1 MVWMTLD
8 VCFSPRDPGL
18 GLLQQL
24 VIAAGPGGDD
34 DMTSLLDLLHSC
46 PSSDLGLKT
55 DILRCLVGC
64 LKESHRCRTVFRRI
78 GGFVYLMSVLVG
90 LEGALGAGG
99 GAGAGVERR
108 AVFCLLHQIFAT
120 LAVAMRYEPANAK
133 FFHQEIAVSSLAEAL
148 QLLGCFSAH
157 RGLQSPASRQPPA
170 PELMEALQTCFS
182 SDLTE
187 VGRPAPSPA
196 LAPELESCCLVLR
209 LLHDLALDKFK
220 MRSRPRSE
228 TTPSSS
234 TPSLKS
240 QTSVPGNGQVT
251 LQKNILTI

>member
-1 MVWMTLD
+1 
-8 VCFSPRDPGL
+8 
-18 GLLQQL
+18 
-24 VIAAGPGGDD
+24 
-34 DMTSLLDLLHSC
+34 MTSLLDLLHSC
-46 PSSDLGLKT
+46 PSADLGLKT

-90 LEGALGAGG
+90 LEGALGPGG
-99 GAGAGVERR
+99 GAGGGVERR
-108 AVFCLLHQIFAT
+108 AVFCLLHQIFST

-133 FFHQEIAVSSLAEAL
+133 FFHQEIAVTSLAEAL

-187 VGRPAPSPA
+187 VGRPAPGPAPSPAPSPA
-196 LAPELESCCLVLR
+196 LAPELESCCLLLR

-228 TTPSSS
+228 ATPSSS

-240 QTSVPGNGQVT
+240 QTSVPGNGQVK
-251 LQKNILTI
+251 LQKIFGLSKNIWTI

>member
-1 MVWMTLD
+1 MVWMTVD

-99 GAGAGVERR
+99 GVERR

-133 FFHQEIAVSSLAEAL
+133 FFHQEIAVTSLAEAL

-157 RGLQSPASRQPPA
+157 RGLQTPASRQPPA
-170 PELMEALQTCFS
+170 PELLEALQTCFS

-187 VGRPAPSPA
+187 VRPAPAPGPSPA

-240 QTSVPGNGQVT
+240 QTSVPGNGQV
-251 LQKNILTI
+251 KR

>member
-1 MVWMTLD
+1 MTLD
-8 VCFSPRDPGL
+8 ACFSPREPGL

-99 GAGAGVERR
+99 GVERR

-133 FFHQEIAVSSLAEAL
+133 FFHQEIAVTSLAEAL

-157 RGLQSPASRQPPA
+157 SALQSPASRQPPA

-187 VGRPAPSPA
+187 VRPAPA

-228 TTPSSS
+228 TPPSSS

-240 QTSVPGNGQVT
+240 QTSVPGNGQVK
-251 LQKNILTI
+251 L